1 MSRVGDE
8 KKSWHKNKRWE
19 HLTSTSETATGASP
33 AAHAALSTAW
43 SDEESCIITWGALIM
58 LFEESAEVMEVMEEK
73 SAETG
78 VEWEPKN
85 IKRFEA
91 QCYA

>member
-1 MSRVGDE
+1 
-8 KKSWHKNKRWE
+8 
-19 HLTSTSETATGASP
+19 
-33 AAHAALSTAW
+33 
-43 SDEESCIITWGALIM
+43 M
-58 LFEESAEVMEVMEEK
+58 LFEESAEVMEEK

-78 VEWEPKN
+78 VEWGPKN